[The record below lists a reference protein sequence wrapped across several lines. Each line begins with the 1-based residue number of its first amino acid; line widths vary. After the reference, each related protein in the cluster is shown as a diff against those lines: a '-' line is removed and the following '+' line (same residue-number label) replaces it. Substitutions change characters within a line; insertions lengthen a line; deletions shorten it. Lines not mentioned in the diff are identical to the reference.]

1 MIQLK
6 NVSLRLGQHCVLGDI
21 NASIGAP
28 GLTAIIGP
36 NGAGKSSLLSVM
48 SRLQPPTEGIVLLD
62 GKNLHDLPGNTV
74 AKQLSLLRQENHL
87 VSRLTVAD
95 LVCFG
100 RFPYHKGRPG
110 KSDWEKIQQCLT
122 LLELDSIRHRYL
134 DQLSG
139 GQKQRAFIAM
149 ILAQD
154 TPYILL
160 DEPLNNL
167 DMKHGVAIMKT
178 LKKAAKTSQKRVI
191 MVLHDINFASVYC
204 DFIVAMQNG
213 GITHQGRT
221 EEIMDS
227 AVLSDIYQMSMR
239 VEEFH
244 QQRICFYYQ

>member
-1 MIQLK
+1 MIELK
-6 NVSLRLGQHCVLGDI
+6 NVSLRLGQQVVLNRI
-21 NASIGAP
+21 NARVGDP

-36 NGAGKSSLLSVM
+36 NGAGKSSLLSVV
-48 SRLQPPTEGIVLLD
+48 SRIQPPSEGIVLLD
-62 GKNLHDLPGNTV
+62 GDNLHNLPGNTV

-87 VSRLTVAD
+87 VSRLTVSD

-110 KSDWEKIQQCLT
+110 KPDWDKIKHCLA
-122 LLELDSIRHRYL
+122 LMELESIQYRYL

-167 DMKHGVAIMKT
+167 DMKHAVSMMKT
-178 LKKAAKTSQKRVI
+178 LKQAAEQSQKRVI

-204 DFIVAMQNG
+204 DFIVAMQMG
-213 GITHQGRT
+213 KITHQGRT
-221 EEIMDS
+221 EVIMDTE
-227 AVLSDIYQMSMR
+227 VLSDIYQMRMQ
-239 VEEFH
+239 VEAFRD
-244 QQRICFYYQ
+244 QKICFYYQ